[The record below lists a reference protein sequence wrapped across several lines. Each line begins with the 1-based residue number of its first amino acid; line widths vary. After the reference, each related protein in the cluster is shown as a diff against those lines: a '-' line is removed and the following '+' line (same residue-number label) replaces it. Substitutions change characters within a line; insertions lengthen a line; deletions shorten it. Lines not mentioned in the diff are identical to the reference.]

1 MPGLKGGALT
11 EFDIRTRLTEV
22 LQSRG
27 LQGQALGAKLDETMS
42 KLSRTELV
50 QWAAN
55 PTWQGLKRVVGTR
68 VTYISKPKKE
78 IDPLTIRDPWMQA
91 LHEKDSAAQSTKPL
105 DHQAPQVCLIPE
117 VWQNEDGSTPV
128 VLDRP
133 QNGSTGIVLLN
144 PQQYTSAWQDTS
156 LPLSADELLLVVWPP
171 IQPPPAGPAC
181 QTVTFPARLMTEVP
195 TVTLLHGQAF
205 QFPQRSSVS
214 LLVEAYKEE
223 VPTAVWEEL
232 LDRPMQVVKR
242 HLESSAPFLGNWGTR
257 YWSPKASQQ
266 NPRKLRSSQPTCW
279 YRKRSWM

>member
-1 MPGLKGGALT
+1 MT

-22 LQSRG
+22 LQPRG

-55 PTWQGLKRVVGTR
+55 PTWQGLKQVVGTR
-68 VTYISKPKKE
+68 VTYMSKPKKE

-91 LHEKDSAAQSTKPL
+91 LHEKESAAQSTKPL

-205 QFPQRSSVS
+205 QFGAKEISLKQESDAQEFPQLWWRFTRKKSPQRYGRSCWTGPCR
-214 LLVEAYKEE
+214 LLNA
-223 VPTAVWEEL
+223 T
-232 LDRPMQVVKR
+232 
-242 HLESSAPFLGNWGTR
+242 
-257 YWSPKASQQ
+257 
-266 NPRKLRSSQPTCW
+266 
-279 YRKRSWM
+279 